1 MVKFRPW
8 HGVLDNLVIA
18 PGNVVTF
25 DELDGFGVVRRFGYV
40 SGIATRPRNRL
51 RSTFRS
57 LGMLIGV
64 SPNEFMGD
72 AEHLRSEALELVYK
86 RADALGANA
95 VIGLSFHVSEGSDGS
110 CKVVAFGEA
119 VLVTPIGSEDA

>member
-1 MVKFRPW
+1 VKFRPC
-8 HGVLDNLVIA
+8 HGDLDKLVIA

-25 DELDGFGVVRRFGYV
+25 DQLDGFRVAERFGYV

-72 AEHLRSEALELVYK
+72 AEHLRNEALELVYK

-95 VIGLSFHVSEGSDGS
+95 VIGLSFHVSEGTDGS

-119 VLVTPIGSEDA
+119 VLVVRAVGEDA